1 MAILVA
7 AVASEEEG
15 AINIKKTA
23 EILWNTV
30 NVITEM
36 TAIFITRRMLIS
48 IIIKISDKE
57 ALDKLLIKVWVTR
70 EISMVGECNL
80 TNSNIGKRKTN
91 RISIHS
97 S

>member
-36 TAIFITRRMLIS
+36 TAIFITRRMLNS
-48 IIIKISDKE
+48 IIIKVSDKE
-57 ALDKLLIKVWVTR
+57 AIDKLLILVWATR
-70 EISMVGECNL
+70 ENSKVGECNL

-97 S
+97 K